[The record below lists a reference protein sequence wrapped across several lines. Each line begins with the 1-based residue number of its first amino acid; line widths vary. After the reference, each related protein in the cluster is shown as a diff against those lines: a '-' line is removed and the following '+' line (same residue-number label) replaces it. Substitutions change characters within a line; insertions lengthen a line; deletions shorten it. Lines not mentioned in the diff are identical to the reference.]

1 MIEPQII
8 YYQLRPAFPRSKSI
22 LVNPGWKS
30 SPFRVEPKDSP
41 SRLSILVDSP
51 EWEWR
56 GQLWCHLV
64 STESL
69 DDLHAF
75 AAALGLHR
83 QWFQN
88 QPAFP
93 HYDITVYKR
102 QKALLLDR
110 LLFVI
115 DPVLLARG
123 PTLFESENPA
133 VNQPGGQSNND
144 ERR

>member
-1 MIEPQII
+1 MGGSSIIIHPHNYMTEPHII

-22 LVNPGWKS
+22 LVNPCGKS
-30 SPFRVEPKDSP
+30 SPFRAEPKNSP
-41 SRLSILVDSP
+41 SRPSILVDPP

-75 AAALGLHR
+75 ATALGLQR

-88 QPAFP
+88 EPAFP
-93 HYDITVYKR
+93 HYDSSR
-102 QKALLLDR
+102 N
-110 LLFVI
+110 
-115 DPVLLARG
+115 LAGR
-123 PTLFESENPA
+123 F
-133 VNQPGGQSNND
+133 
-144 ERR
+144 